1 MLFPKDSQNFFMQ
14 SLPLYAL
21 CLFSMLLNDDIFDIE
36 KPDGICLLTFLVDE
50 FSGLILHPSIFF
62 VIH

>member
-1 MLFPKDSQNFFMQ
+1 MQ

-21 CLFSMLLNDDIFDIE
+21 CLFSMLLNDDSFDIE
-36 KPDGICLLTFLVDE
+36 PDGICLLTFLVDE

-62 VIH
+62 VIHSRSA